1 MNIQQTYQEQIIPK
15 LKESYGL
22 KNDLSVPKLT
32 KVVLNA
38 GVADA
43 ISNAAVLE
51 KVQQQLAAIGGQ
63 RPRITRAKK
72 SISSFKLK
80 EKDQI
85 GVTVTL
91 RGKKAWNYIERF
103 VGVVMPRMRD
113 FRGLPTEKFDK
124 FGNYSLGIPEQI
136 LFPEID
142 YAKIDKIRGL
152 VMTLVIKNSDP
163 QKSKEFMELLGFKF
177 RK

>member
-1 MNIQQTYQEQIIPK
+1 MNIQQTYQDEIIPK
-15 LKESYGL
+15 LKESLGL

-51 KVQQQLAAIGGQ
+51 KVQEQLAAIGGQ

-72 SISSFKLK
+72 SISAFKLK

-142 YAKIDKIRGL
+142 YGKIDKVRGL

-163 QKSKEFMELLGFKF
+163 GKSKEFMELLGFKF